1 MGGKES
7 VAMESFGKALM
18 LGVSVVGF
26 PAVQEFGLEELR
38 ELRQIPVILA
48 DNAGEGD
55 LKFFGREDLHKD
67 THQSG
72 WHKDMPW

>member
-1 MGGKES
+1 
-7 VAMESFGKALM
+7 MESFGKALM

-26 PAVQEFGLEELR
+26 PAVKGFGLEESQ

-55 LKFFGREDLHKD
+55 LR
-67 THQSG
+67 
-72 WHKDMPW
+72 